1 MSESVIASS
10 RKPSFKNKLLA
21 RAVKLPVPNES
32 IALLV
37 KGFELLNLDD
47 LEAVRAYADYEMR
60 RKTLEN
66 AIDVEWKPVVGD
78 RVTMKNCELVRFNG
92 CSGVVQKVSRIRCIV
107 TLDDGRHGYF
117 FLSNVFPVNCVV
129 EASTIRVAQVAD
141 DVKEQP

>member
-1 MSESVIASS
+1 MSESTIASS
-10 RKPSFKNKLLA
+10 RKPSFKNKLIA
-21 RAVKLPVPNES
+21 RAAKLPSPNES

-60 RKTLEN
+60 RKTLES
-66 AIDVEWKPVVGD
+66 AVGVEWKPVVGD

-117 FLSNVFPVNCVV
+117 FLSNVFPTECAAETSAVT
-129 EASTIRVAQVAD
+129 E
-141 DVKEQP
+141 

>member
-1 MSESVIASS
+1 MSTEVKSVENK
-10 RKPSFKNKLLA
+10 KPSFKNKLIA
-21 RAVKLPVPNES
+21 RAAKLPSPNES

-60 RKTLEN
+60 RKTLESTVG
-66 AIDVEWKPVVGD
+66 VEWKPVVGD

-117 FLSNVFPVNCVV
+117 FLSNVFPTECVAETSAV
-129 EASTIRVAQVAD
+129 TE
-141 DVKEQP
+141 

>member
-10 RKPSFKNKLLA
+10 KKPSFKNKLLA
-21 RAVKLPVPNES
+21 RAAKLPSPNES
-32 IALLV
+32 IANLV
-37 KGFELLNLDD
+37 KSLEQLGLDD

-60 RKTLEN
+60 RKTLES
-66 AIDVEWKPVVGD
+66 AIDVGRKPVVGD

-117 FLSNVFPVNCVV
+117 FLSNVFPTDGVV
-129 EASTIRVAQVAD
+129 EAPAVS
-141 DVKEQP
+141 E